1 MRRSV
6 FLFAFVLL
14 ATLLVAG
21 TAVAVTQQCHG
32 GECQGTS
39 KSDLLYG
46 TAMKDTIFGRGGND
60 KVYGYGNDDM
70 LKGGPGADVIYGGSG
85 ANKMKGGTGADRV
98 YGADGDEVL
107 RGGTIDQANDGA
119 HDFLN
124 CGGGTDTVYFVP
136 GQDHVADNCEI
147 RNPPSP

>member
-14 ATLLVAG
+14 ATLAAAG
-21 TAVAVTQQCHG
+21 TAVALDKHCNG
-32 GECQGTS
+32 GECQGTN
-39 KSDLLYG
+39 KSDVIYG
-46 TAMKDTIFGRGGND
+46 TAQSDTIFGRGGND
-60 KVYGYGNDDM
+60 KVFGYGELDM

-85 ANKMKGGTGADRV
+85 DNRMKGGAGRDQI
-98 YGADGDEVL
+98 YGSDGDEVL

-119 HDFLN
+119 RDFLN

-147 RNPPSP
+147 RNPPNP